1 MNFNMFNQ
9 EKEKYQLNNAQIYS
23 KCIKKLF
30 PTTQFGQW
38 SKVPRK
44 VQVKYASILNSLTM
58 NIQKSLEETPI
69 LISKKSL
76 NRNKE
81 IAFGILFKNA
91 VKELNINL
99 LHIREMVKQDIAKEQ
114 IVIKKSEK
122 KNHLFGKKIK
132 TRKKPR
138 PAISFDSP
146 TLTRIPSPGLLV
158 R

>member
-69 LISKKSL
+69 FISKKSL

-99 LHIREMVKQDIAKEQ
+99 LHIREMAKQDIAKEH
-114 IVIKKSEK
+114 IVRKPVSKN
-122 KNHLFGKKIK
+122 NHLLGRRIKLKKK
-132 TRKKPR
+132 TR
-138 PAISFDSP
+138 PAISFDNP
-146 TLTRIPSPGLLV
+146 TLTRIPSCGLLV

>member
-1 MNFNMFNQ
+1 
-9 EKEKYQLNNAQIYS
+9 
-23 KCIKKLF
+23 
-30 PTTQFGQW
+30 
-38 SKVPRK
+38 
-44 VQVKYASILNSLTM
+44 M

-69 LISKKSL
+69 FISKKGL

-99 LHIREMVKQDIAKEQ
+99 LHIREMAKQDIAKEQ
-114 IVIKKSEK
+114 VVIKKSEK